1 MNKGQFVIKAGG
13 HKEDILTESCRLPAM
28 GGDSLEERKELMDF
42 GVIFLSHVE
51 SYKEAAVA
59 ESKGFTHA
67 WFGDSQ
73 MVWADVYQCMA
84 LCATQT
90 KTIKLGTN
98 VTNPSS
104 RIAPVTACNFA
115 TLNTLAPGRVIM
127 GIGTGNT
134 ARRTLGMPA
143 AKLAELRTHVDVCRG
158 LWSGKTV
165 PYQEGERRRMIKF
178 LNPDTGVINLKE
190 PVPVFVAGSGPKTL
204 ELAGEIGDGVILFGT
219 VGDSLLKYTLSHV
232 RRGAERVGKRLED
245 LYILV
250 LTALHFTKT
259 GERLADLQQAVG
271 PLVVSEC
278 NIFALSVTDPF
289 QLPGDIRDDLMAF
302 KYAYRTPNAPIETR
316 HLDLYTDYCAEFKP
330 EHAPLVTERMI
341 KETTLTGTP
350 EEIRERIRQMEA
362 MGVKQVAVA
371 GGEPEIAEFA
381 TQVIGKMK

>member
-1 MNKGQFVIKAGG
+1 
-13 HKEDILTESCRLPAM
+13 
-28 GGDSLEERKELMDF
+28 MDF
-42 GVIFLSHVE
+42 GVISLTTVE
-51 SYKEAAVA
+51 SCKDVAFA

-67 WFGDSQ
+67 WLADSQ

-84 LCATQT
+84 LCATKT
-90 KTIKLGTN
+90 TTIKLGTN

-115 TLNTLAPGRVIM
+115 TLNMLAPGRVIM

-134 ARRTLGMPA
+134 SRRTLGMPA
-143 AKLAELRTHVDVCRG
+143 AKLAELRTHVEVCRG
-158 LWSGKTV
+158 LLSGETV

-178 LNPDTGVINLKE
+178 LNPDSGFINLKT
-190 PVPVFVAGSGPKTL
+190 PVPIYVAGSGPKTL

-219 VGDSLLKYTLSHV
+219 VGDSLLGYTLSHV
-232 RRGAERVGKRLED
+232 RRGAERAGKRLED

-250 LTALHFTKT
+250 LTALHFTKP
-259 GERLADLQQAVG
+259 GESLAELQQVVG

-278 NIFALSVTDPF
+278 NIFSLSVTNPYE
-289 QLPGDIRDDLMAF
+289 LPGDIRDDLMAF
-302 KYAYRTPNAPIETR
+302 KNAYRTPNAPIETR
-316 HLDLYTDYCAEFKP
+316 HLDLYTGYCAEFKP

-350 EEIRERIRQMEA
+350 DEIRERIRKMQA

-371 GGEPEIAEFA
+371 GGEPEITEFA
-381 TQVIGKMK
+381 THVIQELRSSYRDL